1 MYLVVT
7 SSSQS
12 KNDQNCKKKKA
23 KILADILKF
32 DNVKAEIEKN
42 INTGPI
48 LQFSRIVTNNIM
60 HDFLSNCDN

>member
-1 MYLVVT
+1 MIKIV
-7 SSSQS
+7 
-12 KNDQNCKKKKA
+12 KKKKA